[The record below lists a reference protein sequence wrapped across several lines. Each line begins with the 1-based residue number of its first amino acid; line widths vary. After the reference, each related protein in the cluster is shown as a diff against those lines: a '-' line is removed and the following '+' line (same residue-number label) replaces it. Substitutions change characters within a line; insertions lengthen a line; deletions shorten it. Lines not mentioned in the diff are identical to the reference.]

1 MMSVILG
8 QHYIFFVGIQNS
20 VLIFRLMLQTAA
32 WEIGKYIY
40 IIYKY
45 QIQHLTSPPH
55 PPPTHRIKL
64 IFYNWGF
71 ISYFNH
77 EFTA

>member
-45 QIQHLTSPPH
+45 QIQHLTSPP
-55 PPPTHRIKL
+55 PPYPSNRTYIL
-64 IFYNWGF
+64 QLGL
-71 ISYFNH
+71 YFLLQS
-77 EFTA
+77 